1 MAEAANTTWGAAGSL
16 PGSAETLPPAD
27 DAGLRETLKHCPTAI
42 YQAACRFR
50 QTGNTQHLPAIVLG
64 IIERHV
70 PPDLRARLRN
80 SGDDLRLA
88 EDLGL
93 DSLTMME
100 VVALT
105 EDVFRVSISSQELG
119 DLRTPGDLRQLLTCK
134 LCGLPG
140 PGSKTSRAGG
150 WD

>member
-1 MAEAANTTWGAAGSL
+1 MAEAANTTWGAPGSL
-16 PGSAETLPPAD
+16 PGSAKTLPPAD
-27 DAGLRETLKHCPTAI
+27 DAYLREALKHYPASI
-42 YQAACRFR
+42 YPAACRFR
-50 QTGNTQHLPAIVLG
+50 QTGNTQHLPAIVRG

-70 PPDLRARLRN
+70 PPDLRARLKDV
-80 SGDDLRLA
+80 GDDLRLA

-105 EDVFRVSISSQELG
+105 EDVFRVSISSEELG
-119 DLRTPGDLRQLLTCK
+119 RLRTLGDLRQLLTCK

-140 PGSKTSRAGG
+140 PASKTSQTGG